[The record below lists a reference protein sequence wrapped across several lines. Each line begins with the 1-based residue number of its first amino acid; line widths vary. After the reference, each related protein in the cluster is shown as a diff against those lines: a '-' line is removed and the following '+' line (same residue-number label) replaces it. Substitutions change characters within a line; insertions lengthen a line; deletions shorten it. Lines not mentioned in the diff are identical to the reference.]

1 MAGVRLGDDRRQHS
15 WIEPLGAVIGRVVAP
30 LHELFRVQKVRLDE
44 VRGVG
49 QNHRPFL
56 LEIAVGVDDVVG
68 QIVERPVGTGS
79 LHLAESLLVQ
89 PHGMPPGGG
98 DAAVGE
104 HHVDA
109 VRLVDEVLDPKRV
122 PANAGG
128 VLGVEDPVT
137 QVLMQDLFDVMRPG
151 DVVVVSV
158 AEWRHD
164 ESSLEIDHLSG
175 RRRCLAGE
183 HAADREHDAAPE
195 PLAVEPLAVDEPI
208 ALRRR
213 RGHDT
218 GSPRDSGLPRGRP
231 GLDDGKYQHTA
242 GRERPQA
249 RHDMHAPHLVQ
260 RDPTSRTPQ
269 RDSIKV
275 EPDQAVYTAPSSTI
289 GPEPACST
297 VTARAATAD

>member
-15 WIEPLGAVIGRVVAP
+15 WIEPFGAVIGRVVAP

-68 QIVERPVGTGS
+68 QIVERPVGTWS

-98 DAAVGE
+98 DAGIGE

-122 PANAGG
+122 PADAGG

-137 QVLMQDLFDVMRPG
+137 QVLIQDLFDVMRPG
-151 DVVVVSV
+151 DVVAVSV

-208 ALRRR
+208 DYRRR
-213 RGHDT
+213 RG
-218 GSPRDSGLPRGRP
+218 RDAGFSREAGLPRRRR
-231 GLDDGKYQHTA
+231 GLDDGERQRAA
-242 GRERPQA
+242 GGQQRQA
-249 RHDMHAPHLVQ
+249 RHVAHARHQWLPVS
-260 RDPTSRTPQ
+260 P
-269 RDSIKV
+269 
-275 EPDQAVYTAPSSTI
+275 
-289 GPEPACST
+289 
-297 VTARAATAD
+297 